1 VKFHPL
7 YINIKIL
14 GGIKMSI
21 KNVSR
26 ENENMLGKKII
37 VVGLY
42 DAVNFNPIDTKPEGS
57 YIIDIRRNTEAGIF
71 GTVVHH
77 ESDTVYDVLEDLVS
91 IIKAIPKE
99 KLSFN
104 MPRRTVYV
112 LNGKSK
118 GIIISLIEDLK
129 EKCPVAFSDELAKQY
144 DQVLNLLRGANTLF
158 ANNEE
163 MTSNEATRRINIIFN
178 SVDKENLA
186 KPKEEIKEGGK
197 FMEDK
202 FFTPPV
208 TKEEKPVFADA
219 RTKEGVFIPDDV
231 NPKKTFR
238 AGMILANIIHVTDVV
253 DGEYCGNMR
262 MPVYKY
268 LKGVLKDDHSGRPL
282 VLCNDD
288 ATRLYREFVKRGER
302 DIHGKLLYT
311 KEFGKFLANVI
322 PVDEKEILID
332 IGDDG
337 WDDVMLAEKWSGIK
351 APEKKKNAVI
361 ITANNKLGNHLNV
374 LNTNKAIE
382 LFGIDTNKVAVN
394 SLMSLLPN
402 VTTKIEEMQ
411 GLYNIAK
418 YIDDNAIDI
427 IYIDTIT
434 INPDNTEF
442 WDRIVEL
449 GKILKLCA
457 NKHVKY
463 IGADKKEYI
472 FPAK

>member
-1 VKFHPL
+1 
-7 YINIKIL
+7 
-14 GGIKMSI
+14 MSI

-26 ENENMLGKKII
+26 ENGNMLGKKII

-57 YIIDIRRNTEAGIF
+57 YIIDIRRNTESGIF

-104 MPRRTVYV
+104 MSRSLMYV

-118 GIIISLIEDLK
+118 GIIISLLEDLK
-129 EKCPVAFSDELAKQY
+129 EKCPVAFSDELAKHY
-144 DQVLNLLRGANTLF
+144 DQVLNMLRGANTLF
-158 ANNEE
+158 ANNED
-163 MTSNEATRRINIIFN
+163 MTSNEATRRINIVFN
-178 SVDKENLA
+178 TVDKENLV
-186 KPKEEIKEGGK
+186 KPKEEMAKAKEGK
-197 FMEDK
+197 P
-202 FFTPPV
+202 TV
-208 TKEEKPVFADA
+208 TNV
-219 RTKEGVFIPDDV
+219 RSKEGVFIPDDV

-238 AGMILANIIHVTDVV
+238 AGMILANMIHITDVV
-253 DGEYCGNMR
+253 GGEYCGNMR

-268 LKGVLKDDHSGRPL
+268 IKGALKDDHSGRPL

-288 ATRLYREFVKRGER
+288 AKRLYREFVDCGER

-311 KEFGKFLANVI
+311 KEFSNFLANVI
-322 PVDEKEILID
+322 PVNEKEVIKD

-337 WDDVMLAEKWSGIK
+337 WDDVMLAERWSGIK
-351 APEKKKNAVI
+351 APVKKKNAVI
-361 ITANNKLGNHLNV
+361 ITANNNLHSHLNA

-382 LFGIDTNKVAVN
+382 LFGIDTNKVAIM

-418 YIDDNAIDI
+418 YIDDNGIDI

-463 IGADKKEYI
+463 IGADRKEYV
-472 FPAK
+472 FPIK

>member
-1 VKFHPL
+1 
-7 YINIKIL
+7 
-14 GGIKMSI
+14 MSI
-21 KNVSR
+21 KNVNV
-26 ENENMLGKKII
+26 ENEVPMWKKIV

-42 DAVNFNPIDTKPEGS
+42 NAINFDPIDVKPDGG
-57 YIIDIRRNTEAGIF
+57 YIIDIRRNTESGIF

-91 IIKAIPKE
+91 IIKAIA
-99 KLSFN
+99 F
-104 MPRRTVYV
+104 PRRTMYV

-118 GIIISLIEDLK
+118 DVIISLIQDLK
-129 EKCPVAFSDELAKQY
+129 EKCPVAFSNDLAEQY
-144 DQVLNLLRGANTLF
+144 SRVLNLLKTANTLF
-158 ANNEE
+158 ASNEV

-178 SVDKENLA
+178 NVDKENLA
-186 KPKEEIKEGGK
+186 KPKEEAPEAKEE
-197 FMEDK
+197 M
-202 FFTPPV
+202 PV
-208 TKEEKPVFADA
+208 TNV

-268 LKGVLKDDHSGRPL
+268 IKGVLKDDHSGRPL
-282 VLCNDD
+282 VLCNED
-288 ATRLYREFVKRGER
+288 ATRLYREFVRCGER
-302 DIHGKLLYT
+302 DVHGKLLYT

-322 PVDEKEILID
+322 PVDEKKVIKD

-337 WDDVMLAEKWSGIK
+337 WDDVMLAERWSGIK

-361 ITANNKLGNHLNV
+361 ITSNNKLGNHLNV

-418 YIDDNAIDI
+418 YIDDNGIDI

-463 IGADKKEYI
+463 IGADRKEYV
-472 FPAK
+472 FPIK

>member
-1 VKFHPL
+1 
-7 YINIKIL
+7 
-14 GGIKMSI
+14 MSI
-21 KNVSR
+21 KNVNV
-26 ENENMLGKKII
+26 ENEVPMWKKI
-37 VVGLY
+37 VVIGLY
-42 DAVNFNPIDTKPEGS
+42 NAINFDPIDVKPDGG
-57 YIIDIRRNTEAGIF
+57 YIIDIRRNTESGIF

-91 IIKAIPKE
+91 IIKAIA
-99 KLSFN
+99 F
-104 MPRRTVYV
+104 PRRTMYV

-118 GIIISLIEDLK
+118 DVIISLIQDLK
-129 EKCPVAFSDELAKQY
+129 EKCPVAFSNDLAEQY
-144 DQVLNLLRGANTLF
+144 SRVLNLLKTANTLF
-158 ANNEE
+158 ASNEE

-178 SVDKENLA
+178 TVDKENFA
-186 KPKEEIKEGGK
+186 KPKEEAPKVKEE
-197 FMEDK
+197 M
-202 FFTPPV
+202 PV
-208 TKEEKPVFADA
+208 TNV

-322 PVDEKEILID
+322 PVDEKEVMKD

-463 IGADKKEYI
+463 IGADRQEYV
-472 FPAK
+472 FPTK

>member
-1 VKFHPL
+1 
-7 YINIKIL
+7 
-14 GGIKMSI
+14 MSI
-21 KNVSR
+21 RNVNV
-26 ENENMLGKKII
+26 ENEVPMWKKII

-42 DAVNFNPIDTKPEGS
+42 DAVNFNPIDVKPDGG
-57 YIIDIRRNTEAGIF
+57 YIIDIRRNTESGIF

-91 IIKAIPKE
+91 IIKAMAFTKE
-99 KLSFN
+99 KRGFN
-104 MPRRTVYV
+104 IFNGPRRTMYV

-129 EKCPVAFSDELAKQY
+129 EKCPVAFSDELAEQY
-144 DQVLNLLRGANTLF
+144 NDVLAMLRGANTLF
-158 ANNEE
+158 ASNEE

-186 KPKEEIKEGGK
+186 KPKEEAPKAKEE
-197 FMEDK
+197 M
-202 FFTPPV
+202 PV
-208 TKEEKPVFADA
+208 TNV
-219 RTKEGVFIPDDV
+219 RSKEGVFIPDDMMP

-268 LKGVLKDDHSGRPL
+268 IKGVLKDDHSGRPL

-322 PVDEKEILID
+322 PVDEKEVIKD

-337 WDDVMLAEKWSGIK
+337 WDDVMLAERWSGIK

-418 YIDDNAIDI
+418 YIDDNGIDI
-427 IYIDTIT
+427 IYIDTLT
-434 INPDNTEF
+434 INPDNIEF

-463 IGADKKEYI
+463 IGADRQEYV
-472 FPAK
+472 FPTK

>member
-1 VKFHPL
+1 
-7 YINIKIL
+7 
-14 GGIKMSI
+14 MSI

-104 MPRRTVYV
+104 MPRRTMYV

-129 EKCPVAFSDELAKQY
+129 EKCPVAFSDELDKQY

-178 SVDKENLA
+178 TVDKENLA

-197 FMEDK
+197 FMKDK

-268 LKGVLKDDHSGRPL
+268 IKGVLKDDHSSRPL

-311 KEFGKFLANVI
+311 KEFGNFLANVI

-332 IGDDG
+332 IGDEG
-337 WDDVMLAEKWSGIK
+337 WDDVTLAEKWSGIK

-361 ITANNKLGNHLNV
+361 ITANNKLDNHLNV

-402 VTTKIEEMQ
+402 VSTKIEEMQ

-418 YIDDNAIDI
+418 YIDDNDIDV

-463 IGADKKEYI
+463 IGADRQEYV
-472 FPAK
+472 FPTK

>member
-1 VKFHPL
+1 
-7 YINIKIL
+7 
-14 GGIKMSI
+14 MSI
-21 KNVSR
+21 KNVTR
-26 ENENMLGKKII
+26 ENGNMLGKKII

-42 DAVNFNPIDTKPEGS
+42 DAVNFNPIDVKPEGS

-71 GTVVHH
+71 GTIVHH

-104 MPRRTVYV
+104 MPRRTMYV

-163 MTSNEATRRINIIFN
+163 MTSNEATRRINIVFN
-178 SVDKENLA
+178 TTDKENLV
-186 KPKEEIKEGGK
+186 KPKEEAK
-197 FMEDK
+197 
-202 FFTPPV
+202 V
-208 TKEEKPVFADA
+208 KEEKPEVTNV
-219 RTKEGVFIPDDV
+219 RTKEGVFIPDDM

-253 DGEYCGNMR
+253 GGEYCGNMR

-268 LKGVLKDDHSGRPL
+268 IKGVLKDDHSNRPL

-288 ATRLYREFVKRGER
+288 ATRLYDEFVRRGER
-302 DIHGKLLYT
+302 DVHGKLLYT

-322 PVDEKEILID
+322 PVDEKEVIKD

-337 WDDVMLAEKWSGIK
+337 WDDVMLAERWSGIK

-434 INPDNTEF
+434 INPDNMEF
-442 WDRIVEL
+442 WNRIVEL

-463 IGADKKEYI
+463 IGADRKEYV
-472 FPAK
+472 FPTK

>member
-1 VKFHPL
+1 
-7 YINIKIL
+7 
-14 GGIKMSI
+14 MSI
-21 KNVSR
+21 KNVTR

-104 MPRRTVYV
+104 IPRRTMYV

-163 MTSNEATRRINIIFN
+163 MTSNEATRRINIVFN
-178 SVDKENLA
+178 TTDKENLV
-186 KPKEEIKEGGK
+186 KPKEETPKAKEE
-197 FMEDK
+197 M
-202 FFTPPV
+202 PV
-208 TKEEKPVFADA
+208 TNV

-238 AGMILANIIHVTDVV
+238 AGMILANIIHVTNVV

-268 LKGVLKDDHSGRPL
+268 IKGVLKDDHSNRPL

-302 DIHGKLLYT
+302 DVHGKLLYT
-311 KEFGKFLANVI
+311 KEFGNFLANVI

-332 IGDDG
+332 IGDEG
-337 WDDVMLAEKWSGIK
+337 WDDVTLAEKWSGIK

-402 VTTKIEEMQ
+402 ISTKIEEMQ

-418 YIDDNAIDI
+418 YIDDNDIDV

-434 INPDNTEF
+434 INPDSTEF

-463 IGADKKEYI
+463 IGADRQEYV
-472 FPAK
+472 FPTK

>member
-1 VKFHPL
+1 
-7 YINIKIL
+7 
-14 GGIKMSI
+14 MSI
-21 KNVSR
+21 RNVNV
-26 ENENMLGKKII
+26 ENEVPMWKKII

-42 DAVNFNPIDTKPEGS
+42 DAVNFNPIDAKPEGS
-57 YIIDIRRNTEAGIF
+57 YIIDIRRNTESGIF

-91 IIKAIPKE
+91 IIKAIAFTKE
-99 KLSFN
+99 KRGFN
-104 MPRRTVYV
+104 IFNGPRRTMYV

-118 GIIISLIEDLK
+118 GVIISLIEGLK
-129 EKCPVAFSDELAKQY
+129 EKCPVAFSDELAEQY
-144 DQVLNLLRGANTLF
+144 NDVLAMLRGANTLF

-163 MTSNEATRRINIIFN
+163 MTSDEATRRINIIFN
-178 SVDKENLA
+178 SVDKENFA
-186 KPKEEIKEGGK
+186 EPKEE
-197 FMEDK
+197 
-202 FFTPPV
+202 V
-208 TKEEKPVFADA
+208 KEEKPTVTNT

-231 NPKKTFR
+231 NPKTTFR
-238 AGMILANIIHVTDVV
+238 AGMILANMIHITDVV
-253 DGEYCGNMR
+253 GGEYCGNMR
-262 MPVYKY
+262 MPLYKY
-268 LKGVLKDDHSGRPL
+268 IKGALKDDHSGRPL
-282 VLCNDD
+282 ILCNDD
-288 ATRLYREFVKRGER
+288 AKRLYREFIDRGIR
-302 DIHGKLLYT
+302 DVHGKLLYT
-311 KEFGKFLANVI
+311 KEFSNFLANVI
-322 PVDEKEILID
+322 PVNEKEVIQD

-351 APEKKKNAVI
+351 APVKKKNAVI
-361 ITANNKLGNHLNV
+361 ITANNNLHSHLNA

-382 LFGIDTNKVAVN
+382 LFGIDTDKVAIL

-418 YIDDNAIDI
+418 YIDDNGIDI

-463 IGADKKEYI
+463 IGADKKEYV

>member
-1 VKFHPL
+1 
-7 YINIKIL
+7 
-14 GGIKMSI
+14 MSI
-21 KNVSR
+21 KNVTR
-26 ENENMLGKKII
+26 ENGNMLGKKIV

-42 DAVNFNPIDTKPEGS
+42 NAINFDPIDVKPEGS
-57 YIIDIRRNTEAGIF
+57 YIIDIRRNTESGIF

-91 IIKAIPKE
+91 IIKAIA
-99 KLSFN
+99 F
-104 MPRRTVYV
+104 PRRTMYV

-118 GIIISLIEDLK
+118 DVIISLIQDLK
-129 EKCPVAFSDELAKQY
+129 EKCPVAFSNDLAEQY
-144 DQVLNLLRGANTLF
+144 SRVLNLLKTANSLF

-163 MTSNEATRRINIIFN
+163 MTSNEAIRRINIIFN

-197 FMEDK
+197 FMKDR

-208 TKEEKPVFADA
+208 TKEEEKPVVTNT
-219 RTKEGVFIPDDV
+219 RSKEGVFIPDDMMP

-288 ATRLYREFVKRGER
+288 ATRLYREFVRRGER
-302 DIHGKLLYT
+302 DVHGKLLYT

-322 PVDEKEILID
+322 PVDEKEVIKD

-337 WDDVMLAEKWSGIK
+337 WDDVMLAERWSGIK

-418 YIDDNAIDI
+418 YIDDNDIDV

-434 INPDNTEF
+434 INPDSTEF

-463 IGADKKEYI
+463 IGADRQEYV
-472 FPAK
+472 FPTK

>member
-1 VKFHPL
+1 
-7 YINIKIL
+7 
-14 GGIKMSI
+14 MSI
-21 KNVSR
+21 RNMNV
-26 ENENMLGKKII
+26 ENEVPMWKKII

-42 DAVNFNPIDTKPEGS
+42 DAQNFNPIDVKPEGS
-57 YIIDIRRNTEAGIF
+57 YIIDIRRNTESGIF

-104 MPRRTVYV
+104 MPRRSMYV

-118 GIIISLIEDLK
+118 GIIISLLEDLK
-129 EKCPVAFSDELAKQY
+129 EKCPVAFSDELAKHY
-144 DQVLNLLRGANTLF
+144 DQVLNMLRGANTLF

-163 MTSNEATRRINIIFN
+163 MTSTEATRRINIIFN

-197 FMEDK
+197 FMKDK

-208 TKEEKPVFADA
+208 TKEKPEVTNV
-219 RTKEGVFIPDDV
+219 RSKEGVFVPDDV

-238 AGMILANIIHVTDVV
+238 AGMILANMIHITDVV
-253 DGEYCGNMR
+253 CGEYCGNMR
-262 MPVYKY
+262 MPVYKFI
-268 LKGVLKDDHSGRPL
+268 KGALKDDHNNRPL

-288 ATRLYREFVKRGER
+288 AKRLYREFVDCGER
-302 DIHGKLLYT
+302 DVYGKLLYT
-311 KEFGKFLANVI
+311 KEFCNFLANVI
-322 PVDEKEILID
+322 PVDENKVITD
-332 IGDDG
+332 KGDDG
-337 WDDVMLAEKWSGIK
+337 WDDVMLAERWSGIK

-361 ITANNKLGNHLNV
+361 ITANNDLHSHLNA

-382 LFGIDTNKVAVN
+382 LFGIDTNKVAIKT
-394 SLMSLLPN
+394 LMSLLPN
-402 VTTKIEEMQ
+402 VSTKIEEMQ

-418 YIDDNAIDI
+418 YIDDNGIDI
-427 IYIDTIT
+427 IYIDTLT
-434 INPDNTEF
+434 INPDNMEF

-457 NKHVKY
+457 NKHIKY
-463 IGADKKEYI
+463 IGADRKEYV
-472 FPAK
+472 FPTK

>member
-1 VKFHPL
+1 
-7 YINIKIL
+7 
-14 GGIKMSI
+14 MSI
-21 KNVSR
+21 KNVTR

-42 DAVNFNPIDTKPEGS
+42 DAVNFNPIDTKPDGS

-104 MPRRTVYV
+104 MSRRTMYV

-197 FMEDK
+197 FMKDK

-208 TKEEKPVFADA
+208 TKEEEKPAVTNV
-219 RTKEGVFIPDDV
+219 RTKEGVFIPDDMIP

-268 LKGVLKDDHSGRPL
+268 IKGVLKDDHSNRPL

-288 ATRLYREFVKRGER
+288 AARLYREFVKRGER

-322 PVDEKEILID
+322 PVDEKEVIKD

-337 WDDVMLAEKWSGIK
+337 WDDVMLAERWSGIK

-402 VTTKIEEMQ
+402 VSTKIEEMQ

-418 YIDDNAIDI
+418 YIDDNDIDI
-427 IYIDTIT
+427 IYVDTIT
-434 INPDNTEF
+434 INPDNMEF
-442 WDRIVEL
+442 WDRIAEL

-463 IGADKKEYI
+463 IGADRQEYV
-472 FPAK
+472 FPTK

>member
-1 VKFHPL
+1 
-7 YINIKIL
+7 
-14 GGIKMSI
+14 MSI
-21 KNVSR
+21 KSVSR
-26 ENENMLGKKII
+26 ENGNMLGKKVM

-42 DAVNFNPIDTKPEGS
+42 DAVNFNPIDVKPDNE

-91 IIKAIPKE
+91 IIKAMASKE

-104 MPRRTVYV
+104 MPREIMYV
-112 LNGKSK
+112 LNEKSK
-118 GIIISLIEDLK
+118 GVMISLIEDLK
-129 EKCPVAFSDELAKQY
+129 EKCPVAFSDELAVQY
-144 DQVLNLLRGANTLF
+144 DRVLSSLNCANTLF

-163 MTSNEATRRINIIFN
+163 MTSKEATRRINIIFN
-178 SVDKENLA
+178 TVDKENMV

-197 FMEDK
+197 FMKDK

-208 TKEEKPVFADA
+208 TKEEKPEVTNV

-231 NPKKTFR
+231 NPKRTFR

-268 LKGVLKDDHSGRPL
+268 IKGVLKDDHSTRPL

-288 ATRLYREFVKRGER
+288 ATRLYREFVDCGER

-311 KEFGKFLANVI
+311 REFGNFLANVI
-322 PVDEKEILID
+322 SVDEKEILID

-382 LFGIDTNKVAVN
+382 LFGIDTNKVAIL

-418 YIDDNAIDI
+418 YIDDNDIDI
-427 IYIDTIT
+427 IYIDTVT
-434 INPDNTEF
+434 INPDNMEF

-463 IGADKKEYI
+463 IGADKKEYV
-472 FPAK
+472 FPTK

>member
-1 VKFHPL
+1 
-7 YINIKIL
+7 
-14 GGIKMSI
+14 MSI

>member
-1 VKFHPL
+1 
-7 YINIKIL
+7 
-14 GGIKMSI
+14 MSI
-21 KNVSR
+21 KNVNV
-26 ENENMLGKKII
+26 ENEVPMWKKI
-37 VVGLY
+37 VVIGLY
-42 DAVNFNPIDTKPEGS
+42 NAINFDPIDVKPDGG
-57 YIIDIRRNTEAGIF
+57 YIIDIRRNTESGIF

-91 IIKAIPKE
+91 IIKAIA
-99 KLSFN
+99 F
-104 MPRRTVYV
+104 PRRTVYV

-118 GIIISLIEDLK
+118 DVIISLIQDLK
-129 EKCPVAFSDELAKQY
+129 EKCPVAFSNDLAEQY
-144 DQVLNLLRGANTLF
+144 SRVLNLLKTANTLF
-158 ANNEE
+158 ASNEV
-163 MTSNEATRRINIIFN
+163 MTSKEATRRINVIFN
-178 SVDKENLA
+178 TVDKENLA
-186 KPKEEIKEGGK
+186 KPKEEIKEGGN
-197 FMEDK
+197 FMKDK
-202 FFTPPV
+202 FFTPSV

-288 ATRLYREFVKRGER
+288 ATRLYDEFVRCGER
-302 DIHGKLLYT
+302 DVHGKLLYT

-322 PVDEKEILID
+322 PVDEKEVIKD

-337 WDDVMLAEKWSGIK
+337 WDDIMLAERWSGIK

-402 VTTKIEEMQ
+402 VSTKIEEMQ

-418 YIDDNAIDI
+418 YIDDNDIDV

-434 INPDNTEF
+434 INPDNMEF

-463 IGADKKEYI
+463 IGADRKEYV
-472 FPAK
+472 FPTK

>member
-1 VKFHPL
+1 
-7 YINIKIL
+7 
-14 GGIKMSI
+14 MSI
-21 KNVSR
+21 RNVNV
-26 ENENMLGKKII
+26 ENEVPMWKKII

-42 DAVNFNPIDTKPEGS
+42 DAQNFNPIDVKPDGG
-57 YIIDIRRNTEAGIF
+57 YIIDIRRNTESGIF

-91 IIKAIPKE
+91 IIKAIAFTK
-99 KLSFN
+99 KGKSFN
-104 MPRRTVYV
+104 IFNAPRVSMYV

-118 GIIISLIEDLK
+118 GIIISLLQDLK
-129 EKCPVAFSDELAKQY
+129 ERCPVAFSDELAEKYNQA
-144 DQVLNLLRGANTLF
+144 LNMIRGANTLF

-163 MTSNEATRRINIIFN
+163 MTSNEATRRVNIIFN

-186 KPKEEIKEGGK
+186 KPKEEAPKA
-197 FMEDK
+197 
-202 FFTPPV
+202 
-208 TKEEKPVFADA
+208 KEEKPEVTNV
-219 RTKEGVFIPDDV
+219 RTKEGVFIPDDM
-231 NPKKTFR
+231 NPKRTFR

-311 KEFGKFLANVI
+311 KEFGNFLANVI

-337 WDDVMLAEKWSGIK
+337 WDDIMLAEKWSGIK

-402 VTTKIEEMQ
+402 VSTKIEEMQ

-418 YIDDNAIDI
+418 YIDDNDIDI
-427 IYIDTIT
+427 IYVDTIT

-463 IGADKKEYI
+463 IGADRQEYV
-472 FPAK
+472 FPTK

>member
-1 VKFHPL
+1 
-7 YINIKIL
+7 
-14 GGIKMSI
+14 MSI
-21 KNVSR
+21 KNVTR

-104 MPRRTVYV
+104 MPRRTMYV

-129 EKCPVAFSDELAKQY
+129 EKCPVAFSDELDKQY

-178 SVDKENLA
+178 TVDKENLA

-197 FMEDK
+197 FMKDK

-268 LKGVLKDDHSGRPL
+268 IKGVLKDNHSNRPL

-288 ATRLYREFVKRGER
+288 ATRLYREFIRHGER

-322 PVDEKEILID
+322 PVDEKEVIKD

-402 VTTKIEEMQ
+402 VSTKIEEMQ

-418 YIDDNAIDI
+418 YIDDNGIDI

-434 INPDNTEF
+434 INPDNMEF

-463 IGADKKEYI
+463 IGADRKEYV
-472 FPAK
+472 FPTK